1 MQLQL
6 PRVDSSLSV
15 GSQLAETPRSGFSS
29 FGTRIPSIS
38 SRDAALY
45 SLAQGLVP
53 IINDPAVQ
61 SHLNPAWCWPFGGNS
76 DSFTTPPPLSHGLV
90 YEVTLQDFRRYMR
103 VMADKYSRFEANLA
117 SISQTQQKFTTPD
130 PATGGSAICLS
141 LRSSLQAGSTYACR
155 IAHSVICWQVTCFIA
170 KEMA

>member
-1 MQLQL
+1 MQLQIS
-6 PRVDSSLSV
+6 RSDSILSAAS
-15 GSQLAETPRSGFSS
+15 SQPTETPRSGFSS

-53 IINDPAVQ
+53 VINDPSFQ

-76 DSFTTPPPLSHGLV
+76 DSFTTPPPLSHSIV

-103 VMADKYSRFEANLA
+103 VMADKYGKFEANLA
-117 SISQTQQKFTTPD
+117 NISREQQTFTVSD
-130 PATGGSAICLS
+130 PETGTTA
-141 LRSSLQAGSTYACR
+141 AC
-155 IAHSVICWQVTCFIA
+155 WL
-170 KEMA
+170 

>member
-6 PRVDSSLSV
+6 PRADSSLSISS
-15 GSQLAETPRSGFSS
+15 SQPSETPRSGFSS

-53 IINDPAVQ
+53 VINDPSVQ

-76 DSFTTPPPLSHGLV
+76 DSFTTPPPVSHGLV

-103 VMADKYSRFEANLA
+103 VMAEKYNRFEANWA
-117 SISQTQQKFTTPD
+117 HINQEQQKYTIAD
-130 PATGGSAICLS
+130 PATGTA
-141 LRSSLQAGSTYACR
+141 AACMFR
-155 IAHSVICWQVTCFIA
+155 
-170 KEMA
+170 